1 MTAARETAGPDRDR
15 PFSELI
21 EHAIELSA
29 QWHDRTYRKSR
40 WRTEAF
46 AVPDDEYLGVPV
58 MAHVTAVAMAVQ
70 RAGFDEETVAAAFLH
85 DVIEDG
91 NSWGDHLAYENLAVL
106 MGECVA
112 DRVME
117 VTEEKFDEYGSLR
130 SWHERKELYIDN
142 LRQASVDA
150 AAISLADKHHNLW
163 SINSSLQNGVDVFRS
178 NDNRRALHGGPD
190 EQAWFFSEILKATA
204 HHSDARLEPLRMQLT
219 AELARY
225 RSLLD
230 AQRA

>member
-1 MTAARETAGPDRDR
+1 MTSPGERERPDR

-40 WRTEAF
+40 WRSEAF
-46 AVPDDEYLGVPV
+46 AIPDDEYLGVPV

-85 DVIEDG
+85 DVVEDG

-106 MGECVA
+106 MGKRVA
-112 DRVME
+112 DLVME
-117 VTEEKFDEYGSLR
+117 VTEEKYDARGNPR
-130 SWHERKELYIDN
+130 SWRERKQLYIAN
-142 LRQASVDA
+142 MKQASVGA

-163 SINSSLQNGVDVFRS
+163 SINSSLENQVDVFRGS
-178 NDNRRALHGGPD
+178 DHRRALHGGPD
-190 EQAWFFSEILKATA
+190 EQAWFFSEVLAATA
-204 HHSDARLEPLRMQLT
+204 NLSDPRLDPLRSQLT
-219 AELARY
+219 SELDRYGVLVAALQARP
-225 RSLLD
+225 
-230 AQRA
+230 